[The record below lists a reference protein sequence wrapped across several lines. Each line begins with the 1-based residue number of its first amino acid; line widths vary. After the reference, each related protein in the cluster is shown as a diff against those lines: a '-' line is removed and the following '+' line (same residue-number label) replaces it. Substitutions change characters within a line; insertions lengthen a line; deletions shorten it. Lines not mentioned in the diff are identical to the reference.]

1 MSNSENPFKIHRD
14 LLSHIVSI
22 RDDSVAQFNKH
33 FKEKPS
39 DDMIIDLLDGWEI
52 RADENVVLRKQ
63 RLARKRFGDL
73 ECHHIT
79 LSFDKKQ
86 LKESQ
91 LTQAPTGDRESLHLF
106 NHWKIKESMLD
117 FIHNFQTTNYKW
129 AIDPVGV
136 CEFNTKSGFNPH
148 IHIIA
153 RKNYGDCSVKT
164 ASQIQQLLRR
174 KYVENKKNNA
184 RFGIYSVHVKKL
196 PINKGEDYVNG
207 LKQDSKLNDVKKDE
221 RYRKE
226 YGYAPLYYLFD
237 LA

>member
-1 MSNSENPFKIHRD
+1 MSSDNPFKIHRD
-14 LLSHIVSI
+14 LLSHIVSL
-22 RDDSVAQFNKH
+22 RDETEGQYNKH
-33 FKEKPS
+33 FKDKPS
-39 DDMIIDLLDGWEI
+39 DDMIIDLLDDWEI

-79 LSFDKKQ
+79 LSFDKQ
-86 LKESQ
+86 IYVRGWNAI
-91 LTQAPTGDRESLHLF
+91 TDY
-106 NHWKIKESMLD
+106 NHFKIKEGMLD
-117 FIHNFQTTNYKW
+117 FISNFKLTNYKW

-174 KYVENKKNNA
+174 KYVENKKNKA

-207 LKQDSKLNDVKKDE
+207 LKQDSKLDDVKKILNIE
-221 RYRKE
+221 RSINMI
-226 YGYAPLYYLFD
+226 LYIIFLTWHKNII
-237 LA
+237 